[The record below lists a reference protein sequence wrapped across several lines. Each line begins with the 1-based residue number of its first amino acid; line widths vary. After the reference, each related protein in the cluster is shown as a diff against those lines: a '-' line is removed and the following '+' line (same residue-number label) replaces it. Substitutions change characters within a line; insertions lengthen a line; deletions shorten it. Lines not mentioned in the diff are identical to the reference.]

1 MTLSAPTAT
10 RRAPRL
16 TLLAL
21 ALAVA
26 TAAAAL
32 APSFAQAQSS
42 GPFIPICLGS
52 AKLGESRTDG
62 EVAYRFGCNEDV
74 VGYSIIALD
83 RQVDSF
89 DTEPVVL
96 DDADEP
102 VLGEAFTCSALLPG
116 FGASC
121 FGEAGVWSRP
131 TGSLSLTTDPCVG
144 PRPRFGLIVSNAKGS
159 TAGPFRVMSAKP
171 GPAGR
176 PLTGCPAT
184 TSRAK
189 RKAGPR

>member
-1 MTLSAPTAT
+1 MRLSAPTAT

-16 TLLAL
+16 PLVAL
-21 ALAVA
+21 TLAVA
-26 TAAAAL
+26 TAAAAI
-32 APSFAQAQSS
+32 APSFAQAQS

-52 AKLGESRTDG
+52 AKLGESRADS
-62 EVAYRFGCNEDV
+62 EVAYRFGCNEV
-74 VGYSIIALD
+74 IVGYSVIALD
-83 RQVDSF
+83 RQIDSF

-121 FGEAGVWSRP
+121 TGKAGVWSRP
-131 TGSLSLTTDPCVG
+131 TGSLSLTSDPCVG
-144 PRPRFGLIVSNAKGS
+144 PRPRFGLIVANAKGS
-159 TAGPFRVMSAKP
+159 TAGPFRLMSAKP

-176 PLTGCPAT
+176 PLAGCPAT